1 MNGSQKSRRN
11 KFSLA
16 LVPLLLF
23 AVLAILF
30 SLDVIAKLQVNKY
43 EILPSPLEYSVKEYP
58 ALDINSF
65 PSLSA
70 KGVTVMDRNSKVVI
84 FSKNP
89 DLRFAPASTTKIM
102 TALVGIDYYKED
114 DILLI
119 NKDSQRDDVVDFKR
133 GERVRFVDMLYAMML
148 PSSNDAASVIADNYP
163 GGEKAFVEK
172 MNEKAYFLSLKN
184 THYEEPVGLLDTKN
198 YTSTRDLALLASN
211 AMGNELF
218 ARVVGTR
225 DKLIEDA
232 DKTNLHVLRNLN
244 RLLDLGGINGIKT
257 GYTEEAGQILVTSKT
272 LESSQGPQSLILVVM
287 QSEDRFYDT
296 EVLLRSLEKINYLS
310 IHP

>member
-23 AVLAILF
+23 VVLAILF

-89 DLRFAPASTTKIM
+89 DLARIRHLNTFYHFNQGGLSGTIGTEKSHKFAFM
-102 TALVGIDYYKED
+102 DNQ
-114 DILLI
+114 I
-119 NKDSQRDDVVDFKR
+119 NSSNCLNVSK
-133 GERVRFVDMLYAMML
+133 RFVD
-148 PSSNDAASVIADNYP
+148 
-163 GGEKAFVEK
+163 
-172 MNEKAYFLSLKN
+172 
-184 THYEEPVGLLDTKN
+184 
-198 YTSTRDLALLASN
+198 R
-211 AMGNELF
+211 
-218 ARVVGTR
+218 
-225 DKLIEDA
+225 
-232 DKTNLHVLRNLN
+232 LN
-244 RLLDLGGINGIKT
+244 
-257 GYTEEAGQILVTSKT
+257 
-272 LESSQGPQSLILVVM
+272 
-287 QSEDRFYDT
+287 FYH
-296 EVLLRSLEKINYLS
+296 RC
-310 IHP
+310 

>member
-23 AVLAILF
+23 VVLAILF

-114 DILLI
+114 DILLV

-172 MNEKAYFLSLKN
+172 MNEKAY
-184 THYEEPVGLLDTKN
+184 
-198 YTSTRDLALLASN
+198 
-211 AMGNELF
+211 
-218 ARVVGTR
+218 
-225 DKLIEDA
+225 
-232 DKTNLHVLRNLN
+232 KTNLHVLRNLN